1 LLNAGIFYA
10 QGARRGSGLAWVL
23 GEVARRIDLFMHHP
37 EAVRQYVPWAVAPY
51 FSNSDEQTLMNDV
64 VVSAMTNLSYYVFS
78 TALHE
83 YRYGGRKKKPFTWEQ
98 TAEYALKQRAR
109 KEWTAMGQDG
119 PLGRCEGWPALGKCL
134 YPLRPLGASSA
145 AGVSWLVRA
154 PVELFSHYTE
164 RYLDTSGRSIGDV
177 VDSAE
182 ERVVA
187 FAEGRPASYA
197 THRRMPAVMAHLAS
211 VRAGAWARRAVLR
224 ARGWWHP
231 EADGL
236 AAETLGWGRR
246 RRGLLRLA
254 GSSSGLGACDPPS
267 SIELDTLVGNL
278 LLLGALGGLV
288 VVIPETLC
296 GFEPRGRGFG
306 LGGFGA
312 DLLRTAPRRLSG
324 GLEQRCAWGGP
335 KPCWMVEYITELEWE
350 RQGRPA
356 AMSAAE
362 VALEPRVAAVL
373 RGGGLSTLA
382 LSLREMTGA
391 LMGRPLL
398 PPPPL
403 QATRSDPERWADQ
416 IASLGVTAGVDMLG
430 RGAATFAR
438 KAKSGLSPDGA
449 PDRACIAYLF
459 AQAHARSTNGTR

>member
-1 LLNAGIFYA
+1 MPL
-10 QGARRGSGLAWVL
+10 
-23 GEVARRIDLFMHHP
+23 
-37 EAVRQYVPWAVAPY
+37 AVAPY

-109 KEWTAMGQDG
+109 KEWTAKGQDG
-119 PLGRCEGWPALGKCL
+119 PLRRCEGWPALGKCL
-134 YPLRPLGASSA
+134 YPLRPLGGSGA

-182 ERVVA
+182 ERVAA

-267 SIELDTLVGNL
+267 SIELDTLVGALPPCRTFARPPCPVANDAHPLPPAGNL

-362 VALEPRVAAVL
+362 VALEPRVATVL

-382 LSLREMTGA
+382 SSLRDVTGA

-403 QATRSDPERWADQ
+403 QATLGDPERWADQ

-430 RGAATFAR
+430 RGAATFVR